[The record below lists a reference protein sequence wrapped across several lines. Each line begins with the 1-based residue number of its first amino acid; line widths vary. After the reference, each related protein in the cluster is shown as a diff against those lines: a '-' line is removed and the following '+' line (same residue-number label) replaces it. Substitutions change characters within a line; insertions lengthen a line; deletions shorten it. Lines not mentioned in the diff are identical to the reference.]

1 MLSQSEA
8 EPRSLS
14 AVEAYFCPMASNPN
28 KVMLGLR
35 LPTDPRWV
43 NIVEKDIAEILTD
56 HAYCEQKAASNA
68 ISCIVKYPEYS
79 DVVDEMVRICNEE
92 MTHFGMVHDELKK
105 RGLPLGRERK
115 DPYVHDLMDF
125 IMKGGSREEQFV
137 DRMLFAAM
145 IEARSCERFR
155 LLSEEISD
163 VELREFYRSLME
175 SEAEHY
181 ATFIGFA
188 RKYAGKM
195 DVDKRW
201 KEFLDFEATLMGKYG
216 KVQTMHG

>member
-1 MLSQSEA
+1 
-8 EPRSLS
+8 
-14 AVEAYFCPMASNPN
+14 MASNPN

-43 NIVEKDIAEILTD
+43 NIVEKDIEEILTD

-105 RGLPLGRERK
+105 RGLQLGRERK

-125 IMKGGSREEQFV
+125 IIKGGGSREAQFV

-163 VELREFYRSLME
+163 LDLREFYRSLME

-188 RKYAGKM
+188 RKYAGNI
-195 DVDKRW
+195 DVDTRW
-201 KEFLDFEATLMGKYG
+201 KEFLEYEATLMGKYG
-216 KVQTMHG
+216 KGMTMHG